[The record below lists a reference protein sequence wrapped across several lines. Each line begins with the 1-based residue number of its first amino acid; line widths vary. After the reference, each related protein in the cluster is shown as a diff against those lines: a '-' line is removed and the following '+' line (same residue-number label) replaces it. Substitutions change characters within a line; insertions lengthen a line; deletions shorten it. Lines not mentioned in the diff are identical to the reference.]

1 MTAPSTVDFARIRAK
16 HPIAEV
22 VAAAGV
28 DLHPRGHGWVG
39 CCPFHDDSSPSM
51 TVDAIPDR
59 FHCFGCG
66 ATGDVVDFVGR
77 MHGLGVR
84 DAVAFLDE
92 GRVPTGV
99 PAARPRLRLVR
110 DHDHPTVAP
119 DRAFEIN
126 ALAWNHLASPTAAS
140 FASGFLW
147 HARGI
152 DLTTLRAEAGVEL
165 VGYASHSWTSLT
177 DRLRA
182 EGVTD
187 DELLALDLSQRART
201 GSLIDTLR
209 GRLIFPITEPD
220 GRTHGFIGRDTTGN
234 PAAPKYRNPTRTPVH
249 DKSEVLYRP
258 THHRL
263 SADGHVVVVE
273 GVLDALALTAAAAQD
288 GLSHRIAAVTASG
301 VTVSRVQAEQ
311 VLALSDNP
319 PRIALDGDQAGRDG
333 TDRWLTALSVDRH
346 LPALVTTLP
355 EGTDPADWLT
365 ATDHPSRL
373 IPFVAAPEVPGPTA
387 NAWRHDQPWDGA
399 GTRLADSAT
408 TSLPGRDI
416 VRLTLERA
424 SDPVRDTV
432 NTVVRLSSRLGPG
445 LRHALVEEAT
455 SEMTRR
461 GWNPNGTF
469 ATALERGLQTQP
481 SGIPPPER
489 TLTRPAGPDLL

>member
-1 MTAPSTVDFARIRAK
+1 MTAPTTVDFARIRSE

-28 DLHPRGHGWVG
+28 DLQPRGHGWVG

-84 DAVAFLDE
+84 DAVAFLDT
-92 GRVPTGV
+92 GRVPTAV

-110 DHDHPTVAP
+110 DHDLPSVAP
-119 DRAFEIN
+119 DRAFDIN
-126 ALAWNHLASPTAAS
+126 ALAWAHLGSPTAGW
-140 FASGFLW
+140 FASKFLW

-152 DLTTLRAEAGVEL
+152 DLTALRAEAGVE
-165 VGYASHSWTSLT
+165 VAGYASHGWTSLT

-182 EGVTD
+182 DGVSD

-220 GRTHGFIGRDTTGN
+220 GRIRGFIGRDTTGN

-249 DKSEVLYRP
+249 DKGEVLYRP

-263 SADGHVVVVE
+263 AADGHVVVVE
-273 GVLDALALTAAAAQD
+273 GVLDALVLTAAAAEE
-288 GLSHRIAAVTASG
+288 GLTDRIAAVTASG
-301 VTVSRVQAEQ
+301 VTVSSAQAEQ

-333 TDRWLTALSVDRH
+333 TDRWLTALSLDRH
-346 LPALVTTLP
+346 RPTLVTTLP
-355 EGTDPADWLT
+355 EGTDPAEWLT
-365 ATDHPSRL
+365 ATDRPDRL
-373 IPFVAAPEVPGPTA
+373 EPFVAAPGLPGPTA
-387 NAWRHDQPWDGA
+387 IDWRHEQSWGVA
-399 GTRLADSAT
+399 ETRPADSPV

-432 NTVVRLSSRLGPG
+432 NAVVRLSSRLGPG
-445 LRHALVEEAT
+445 LRQALVEDAT

-469 ATALERGLQTQP
+469 ARALERGLQTQP

-489 TLTRPAGPDLL
+489 TLTRPPGPDLL